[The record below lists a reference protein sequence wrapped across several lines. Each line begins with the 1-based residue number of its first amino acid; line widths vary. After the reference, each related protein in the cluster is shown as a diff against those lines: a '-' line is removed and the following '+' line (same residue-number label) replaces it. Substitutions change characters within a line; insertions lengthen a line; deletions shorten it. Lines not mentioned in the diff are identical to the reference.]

1 MKFIVDGEQMKQI
14 DKYTIEKIGI
24 PSLVLMERAALFV
37 VQTMLK
43 TIKRRDKILAV
54 CGTGNNGGDGI
65 AAARLL
71 KEQGFDA
78 AILILGDEKRASEQ
92 TKIQLMIAR
101 NLDVPV
107 FNNVK
112 LNEYNIIIDAIFGI
126 GLSKTVEGIF
136 QSTIEEINQGDN
148 KVFSIDIPSGIHAKS
163 GKVLGAAVKADYTVT
178 FGWNKIGII
187 LYPGCEYAG
196 NVEVADIGFSKKA
209 IKAVDSKTFILE
221 EKDIRLLPDRVN
233 YSNKGTYGRVLVIA
247 GSKNMCGACY
257 LSAKAAYRMGTGL
270 VKILTVEDNRNII
283 QTTLP
288 EAILSTYQPN
298 ELKSKLEV
306 ERIKKELEWATAIV
320 IGPGMGVSSGAE
332 QLIDIVLQN
341 VTAPIVIDAD
351 ALNIWAE
358 KEKKISLPANVIL
371 TPHLKEMSRIL
382 QCEVEDIRNQ
392 IIETAVKA
400 VENEMFTLV
409 LKDARTIITN
419 GKHVCINTS
428 GNHGMA
434 TGGSGDVLTGIIVG
448 LLAQGMEYFHA
459 SSLGVY
465 IHGLA
470 ADYAVKE
477 KSCYSLMASDIIEA
491 LPYVLNQKQK
501 KDNNYRWELT

>member
-37 VQTMLK
+37 VDTMLK
-43 TIKRRDKILAV
+43 TISRRDKILAV

-92 TKIQLMIAR
+92 TKAQLMIAR

-107 FNNVK
+107 FNNVRVS
-112 LNEYNIIIDAIFGI
+112 EYNIIIDAIFGI
-126 GLSKTVEGIF
+126 GLCKTVEGIF
-136 QSTIEEINQGDN
+136 HSMIEEINQADN
-148 KVFSIDIPSGIHAKS
+148 RVFSVDIPSGIHAKS
-163 GKVLGAAVKADYTVT
+163 GKVLGAAVKADTTIT

-196 NVEVADIGFSKKA
+196 NVEIADIGFSKKA
-209 IKAVDSKTFILE
+209 IKAVCPETFILE
-221 EKDIRLLPDRVN
+221 ESDIHLLPDRVN

-351 ALNIWAE
+351 ALNIWAG
-358 KEKKISLPANVIL
+358 KEKKMSLPANVIL

-382 QCEVEDIRNQ
+382 QCEVEDIREQ
-392 IIETAVKA
+392 MIETAVKA
-400 VENEMFTLV
+400 VENETFTLV
-409 LKDARTIITN
+409 LKDARTIIIN
-419 GKHVCINTS
+419 GKHICINTS

-491 LPYVLNQKQK
+491 LPYVLNQK
-501 KDNNYRWELT
+501 KDNSYRWELT